1 MLSEGV
7 GYSWGFIVV
16 AMYGGMTHTLTMI
29 APSWDTELGRS
40 LGLIQRQQDGSPPL
54 SRST

>member
-16 AMYGGMTHTLTMI
+16 AMYGGMTTCLLFGVLLVYH
-29 APSWDTELGRS
+29 
-40 LGLIQRQQDGSPPL
+40 IQTGG
-54 SRST
+54 